1 MIDEKKH
8 IEDLEELKKY
18 RQLGTVEELAKRIP
32 EEKVLKFYYCESL
45 DKYLV
50 GIRCGT
56 MYYAELTENH
66 CLCMIMSRYLPWGKH
81 IVDETTLWK
90 EHTYPSEPKEIPFD
104 EWLRGYINQ
113 QPKLDVPDNNVGK
126 WIPFKLRK
134 ADEEE
139 REVYGYDAML
149 DCKLPDEDEEILIT
163 NKYGHVYMDI
173 FCSDYSECYLE
184 SGNEFVTEAVAWMPL
199 PPAYKGE

>member
-66 CLCMIMSRYLPWGKH
+66 CLCMIMSRYLPWGEH

-113 QPKLDVPDNNVGK
+113 QPKLDVTETNVGK
-126 WIPFKLRK
+126 WIPVT
-134 ADEEE
+134 E
-139 REVYGYDAML
+139 RLPKESGRYLVTLKCGAVETDSFSKFNNKWVYFDTQIAWFSRE
-149 DCKLPDEDEEILIT
+149 LPDPYRE
-163 NKYGHVYMDI
+163 G
-173 FCSDYSECYLE
+173 
-184 SGNEFVTEAVAWMPL
+184 
-199 PPAYKGE
+199 